1 MGGGGSSAIGRGSSK
16 TDGKTLSFSDVNKH
30 IKVPHTGKMI
40 RCSNITVNIPC
51 EVDEDETISKV
62 GLMVRGGNHQQCLDG
77 DWGRL

>member
-1 MGGGGSSAIGRGSSK
+1 MEK
-16 TDGKTLSFSDVNKH
+16 FSDVNKH
-30 IKVPHTGKMI
+30 IKVSHTGKMI